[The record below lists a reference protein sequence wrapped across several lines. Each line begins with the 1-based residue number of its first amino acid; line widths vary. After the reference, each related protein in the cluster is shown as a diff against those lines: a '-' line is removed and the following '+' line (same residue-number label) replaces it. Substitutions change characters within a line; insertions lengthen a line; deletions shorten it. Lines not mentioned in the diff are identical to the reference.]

1 MTAGER
7 GGALARTLRGG
18 LEERLALMAPSRRLR
33 LACAEEAVTVFAA
46 DRPLR
51 VLDAGCGDGLLSLA
65 LAKRHP
71 QWAIVGMDLR
81 EDLLAGARERA
92 RNRGLANV
100 GFQQADLT
108 RPLPQGGFDVV
119 MALECLS
126 EIPDD
131 RAALAALVGG
141 LGAGGMFLMQAPEEN
156 WRPVLKSSD
165 ATWRE
170 EVRHGYSLAGLN
182 RMLAEAGLEQIEIE
196 PTYRT
201 TAALAQELRD
211 RIKDGPLALRASAF
225 PAMVGAVALERRGLT
240 GGRPSA
246 LFATARKP
254 PSDG

>member
-7 GGALARTLRGG
+7 GSALARTLRGG

-33 LACAEEAVTVFAA
+33 LSCADAAVAKFAA
-46 DRPLR
+46 GRPLR
-51 VLDAGCGDGLLSLA
+51 VLDAGCGDGLLALA

-71 QWAIVGMDLR
+71 AWAIVGMDLR

-92 RNRGLANV
+92 RNRGLGNV
-100 GFQQADLT
+100 GFEQADLT
-108 RPLPQGGFDVV
+108 RPLPRRDFDVV

-131 RAALAALVGG
+131 RAALATLVGA
-141 LGAGGMFLMQAPEEN
+141 LGAGGMFVMQAPEES

-170 EVRHGYSLAGLN
+170 EVRHGYSAVGLA
-182 RMLAEAGLEQIEIE
+182 RMLADAGLERIEIE

-211 RIKDGPLALRASAF
+211 RIKDGPLALRAGAF
-225 PAMVGAVALERRGLT
+225 PALIGAVGLERRGLT
-240 GGRPSA
+240 GGRASA
-246 LFATARKP
+246 LFATARRGVR
-254 PSDG
+254 D

>member
-7 GGALARTLRGG
+7 GSALAQTLRGG

-33 LACAEEAVTVFAA
+33 LACAEEAVANFAA
-46 DRPLR
+46 GRPVR

-71 QWAIVGMDLR
+71 EWAIVGMDLR

-100 GFQQADLT
+100 DFQQANLT
-108 RPLPQGGFDVV
+108 RQLPQSGFDVV

-131 RAALAALVGG
+131 RAALAALVG
-141 LGAGGMFLMQAPEEN
+141 AIAANGMFVMQAPEEG

-170 EVRHGYSLAGLN
+170 QVRHGYSRAGLT
-182 RMLAEAGLEQIEIE
+182 RMLAGAGLERIEVE

-211 RIKDGPLALRASAF
+211 RIKDGPLALRAGAF
-225 PAMVGAVALERRGLT
+225 PAMVGAVGLERRGLT
-240 GGRPSA
+240 GGRASA
-246 LFATARKP
+246 LFATARL
-254 PSDG
+254 GVRG

>member
-7 GGALARTLRGG
+7 RGALAQMLRGG
-18 LEERLALMAPSRRLR
+18 AEERLALMAPSRRLR
-33 LACAEEAVTVFAA
+33 LACAEEAVTEFGAG
-46 DRPLR
+46 RPLR
-51 VLDAGCGDGLLSLA
+51 VLDAGCGDGLLALA

-71 QWAIVGMDLR
+71 QWAIAGMDLR
-81 EDLLAGARERA
+81 EDLLNGARERA
-92 RNRGLANV
+92 RNRGLDNV
-100 GFQQADLT
+100 GFEQADLT

-131 RAALAALVGG
+131 RAALAALI
-141 LGAGGMFLMQAPEEN
+141 GALAPGGMFVMQAPEQG

-170 EVRHGYSLAGLN
+170 EVRHGYSPTGLTA
-182 RMLAEAGLEQIEIE
+182 MLSDAGLERIEIE

-211 RIKDGPLALRASAF
+211 RIKDGPLPLRAAAY
-225 PAMVGAVALERRGLT
+225 PAMLGAVGLERRGLT
-240 GGRPSA
+240 GGRASA
-246 LFATARKP
+246 LFATARL
-254 PSDG
+254 GVRA

>member
-1 MTAGER
+1 MKAGER
-7 GGALARTLRGG
+7 GGALAQTLRGG

-33 LACAEEAVTVFAA
+33 LACAEGAVSGYAA
-46 DRPLR
+46 GRPLR

-71 QWAIVGMDLR
+71 DWELVGMDLR

-92 RNRGLANV
+92 SNRGLGNV
-100 GFQQADLT
+100 SFERADLT
-108 RPLPQGGFDVV
+108 QRLPRSGFDVV

-131 RAALAALVGG
+131 RAALTALVGA
-141 LGAGGMFLMQAPEEN
+141 LAAGGMFVMQAPEKG

-170 EVRHGYSLAGLN
+170 EVRHGYDFVGLTEMLADAGLD
-182 RMLAEAGLEQIEIE
+182 RIEIE

-225 PAMVGAVALERRGLT
+225 PAMLAAVGLERRGLT
-240 GGRPSA
+240 GGRASA
-246 LFATARKP
+246 LFATARLGVR
-254 PSDG
+254 D

>member
-1 MTAGER
+1 
-7 GGALARTLRGG
+7 
-18 LEERLALMAPSRRLR
+18 MAPSRRLR
-33 LACAEEAVTVFAA
+33 LACGEEALASFAA
-46 DRPLR
+46 GRPVR

-71 QWAIVGMDLR
+71 EWEIVGMDIR

-92 RNRGLANV
+92 ANRGLGNV
-100 GFQQADLT
+100 GFSQADLT
-108 RPLPQGGFDVV
+108 KDLPESGFDVV

-131 RAALAALVGG
+131 RAALGAMTGALAPAG
-141 LGAGGMFLMQAPEEN
+141 LFVMQAPEES
-156 WRPVLKSSD
+156 WKPVLKSSD

-170 EVRHGYSLAGLN
+170 EVRHGYSAAGLSTA
-182 RMLAEAGLEQIEIE
+182 LGDAGLERIEVT
-196 PTYRT
+196 PTYRA
-201 TAALAQELRD
+201 TAAAAQEIRD
-211 RIKDGPLALRASAF
+211 RIKDGPLPLRAAAF
-225 PAMVGAVALERRGLT
+225 PAMLSAVRLERWGLT